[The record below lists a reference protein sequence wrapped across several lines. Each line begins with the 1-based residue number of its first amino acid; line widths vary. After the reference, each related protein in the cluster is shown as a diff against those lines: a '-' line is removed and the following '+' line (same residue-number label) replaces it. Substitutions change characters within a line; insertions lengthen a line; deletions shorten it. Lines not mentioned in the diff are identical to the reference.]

1 MASAVLDLPVVVGS
15 RRLEVVSSTYGPSN
29 STILVG
35 EASPPAGGLGEARR
49 WLKGW
54 RRTRQAQHR
63 SAAQMAGQRPA
74 WAFLQ
79 CASSGWTLTVKRG
92 PFLALAQERNR
103 VRLPSQITSLGR
115 FYWLEGPGLSAS
127 HPPTLGRQVY
137 VTQRSSCSC
146 GWGMCSW
153 PLRPTHMSVRT
164 CNAG

>member
-1 MASAVLDLPVVVGS
+1 MGRQVYVTQRSSCSCGWGMCSWRLSLFPVA
-15 RRLEVVSSTYGPSN
+15 LGPAH
-29 STILVG
+29 VW
-35 EASPPAGGLGEARR
+35 

-164 CNAG
+164 CNAR